1 MRGPVFEALWRPL
14 NRLFKGSGNLPETR
28 WVVIDVE
35 TTGLDTEHDALLSIG
50 AVALSPAG
58 INVSDSFE
66 AALRPPAISER
77 NNILVHRIGA
87 AAQAAG
93 ESPAT
98 ACRRLLDYVG
108 NSPLVG
114 FHVGFDRAF
123 LTRAMR
129 QASLAVPRRWLDLAA
144 LAPTLRPE
152 VAAHS
157 LDEWL
162 TVANLSALAR
172 HAAASDA
179 MATAML
185 FQWLLGQL
193 PPADRHF
200 GKLRGLAGSA
210 RWVGPSNRAS

>member
-1 MRGPVFEALWRPL
+1 MRWPAFEAVWRPL
-14 NRLFKGSGNLPETR
+14 TRLWKGAEAGPETR

-58 INVSDSFE
+58 IDVSDSFE
-66 AALRPPAISER
+66 VSVRPPAISER
-77 NNILVHRIGA
+77 SNILIHRIGV
-87 AAQAAG
+87 AAQAGG
-93 ESPAT
+93 EPPAL
-98 ACRRLLDYVG
+98 ACRRFLDYAG
-108 NSPLVG
+108 DSPLVG

-123 LTRAMR
+123 LTRALR
-129 QASLAVPRRWLDLAA
+129 NANLVVPRRWLDLAA
-144 LAPTLRPE
+144 LAPTLRPG
-152 VAAHS
+152 VAAHA

-162 TVANLSALAR
+162 TIAKVSALAR
-172 HAAASDA
+172 HAATSDA

-185 FQWLLGQL
+185 FQWLLGKV

-210 RWVGPSNRAS
+210 RWVGPANRT